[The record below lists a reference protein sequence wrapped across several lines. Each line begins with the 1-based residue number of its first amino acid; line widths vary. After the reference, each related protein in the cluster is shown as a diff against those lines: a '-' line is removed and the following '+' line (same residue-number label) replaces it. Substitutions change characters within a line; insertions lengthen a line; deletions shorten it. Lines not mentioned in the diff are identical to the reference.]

1 MDPYGYQ
8 QPGYGSPYMGGP
20 HMPPPQ
26 QQYYP
31 QGPAP
36 YAPYGGQM
44 GYNQGGY
51 GMGVCPKCGG
61 TGYRMSKKDV
71 ILDKLDRID
80 DMLNEIAE
88 QGDYT
93 LATLTQRVQDKVEE
107 IRELLD

>member
-1 MDPYGYQ
+1 MDPYYGYQ

-61 TGYRMSKKDV
+61 TGYRMSKKGKTKMCKCVKKQQKQMGNYYGYSSDS
-71 ILDKLDRID
+71 D
-80 DMLNEIAE
+80 
-88 QGDYT
+88 
-93 LATLTQRVQDKVEE
+93 
-107 IRELLD
+107 

>member
-1 MDPYGYQ
+1 
-8 QPGYGSPYMGGP
+8 
-20 HMPPPQ
+20 
-26 QQYYP
+26 
-31 QGPAP
+31 
-36 YAPYGGQM
+36 
-44 GYNQGGY
+44 
-51 GMGVCPKCGG
+51 
-61 TGYRMSKKDV
+61 MSKKDI